1 MNSEYDDASTEL
13 DNGINERA
21 RNGRIGK
28 ATMFVVANSLQ
39 NPKGDLD

>member
-1 MNSEYDDASTEL
+1 MNSEYDDASMEL

-28 ATMFVVANSLQ
+28 AAMFVAANSLQ